1 MTVNTPLEEHHPT
14 PASPVTEAAQ
24 LRVLFAAGGTGGHL
38 FPAQALAEALIARGW
53 SIVLASDERVAG
65 LSQDFP
71 AVQRIGLSAAT
82 YRRGNPLSLL
92 TAGVAVLRGAGQALA
107 LYREIDP
114 RVVVGFGGY
123 PSAPALVGALL
134 DRRPTVIHE
143 QNAVMG
149 RANRM
154 LASRVTRVACA
165 CPTLLKAPDHVAA
178 RATVVGNPVRPAIR
192 ALADLPYAPP
202 GADGPIRILVTG
214 GSQGARLL
222 SELVPEAIA
231 ALPEDLRQRLAVQQ
245 QTRPESMETA
255 RRIYR
260 NAMVDAEVAP
270 FFRDMAG
277 RLGAA
282 HLVIGRSGAGSVCE
296 FAVAGKPSILVPLAI
311 ALDDDQGQNAKLLA
325 DVGGAEVA
333 RESQLTVAS
342 LSAALEKLLTN
353 PARLARMAAAAR
365 SVAIPDAAE
374 RLADVVE
381 ETARA

>member
-1 MTVNTPLEEHHPT
+1 MRKL
-14 PASPVTEAAQ
+14 A
-24 LRVLFAAGGTGGHL
+24 VLAAGGTGGHL

-65 LSQDFP
+65 LAQDFP
-71 AVQRIGLSAAT
+71 GRAAD
-82 YRRGNPLSLL
+82 RPVGGDLPARQPLE
-92 TAGVAVLRGAGQALA
+92 RGALQARS
-107 LYREIDP
+107 LYREIAP
-114 RVVVGFGGY
+114 NVVVGFGGY
-123 PSAPALVGALL
+123 PSAPALVGAIL

-165 CPTLLKAPDHVAA
+165 FPTLLKAPAQVAGA
-178 RATVVGNPVRPAIR
+178 ATVVGNPVRPAIR
-192 ALADLPYAPP
+192 ALYDLPYAPP
-202 GADGPIRILVTG
+202 AQDGPIRLLVTG

-231 ALPEDLRQRLAVQQ
+231 ALPDGLRSRLVVQQ
-245 QTRPESMETA
+245 QTRPESLEAA

-260 NAMVDAEVAP
+260 NALVEAEIAP
-270 FFRDMAG
+270 FFRDLAG

-311 ALDDDQGQNAKLLA
+311 ALDDDQGQNARLLA
-325 DVGGAEVA
+325 DAGGAEVA
-333 RESQLTVAS
+333 RESQLTVQS
-342 LSAALEKLLTN
+342 LSCALETLLTN

-365 SVAIPDAAE
+365 AAAIPDAAE
-374 RLADVVE
+374 RLADLVE
-381 ETARA
+381 QTARA

>member
-1 MTVNTPLEEHHPT
+1 
-14 PASPVTEAAQ
+14 
-24 LRVLFAAGGTGGHL
+24 
-38 FPAQALAEALIARGW
+38 
-53 SIVLASDERVAG
+53 VAG
-65 LSQDFP
+65 LAQDFP
-71 AVQRIGLSAAT
+71 AERRIGLSAAT
-82 YRRGNPLSLL
+82 YQSGNPLSMVR
-92 TAGVAVLRGAGQALA
+92 AGIAVLRGAGQARA
-107 LYREIDP
+107 VYREMGP
-114 RVVVGFGGY
+114 NVVVGFGGY
-123 PSAPALVGALL
+123 PSAPALVGAIF

-154 LASRVTRVACA
+154 LAGRVTRVACA
-165 CPTLLKAPDHVAA
+165 FPTLLKAPPRVASEA
-178 RATVVGNPVRPAIR
+178 VIVGNPVRPAIR
-192 ALADLPYAPP
+192 ALAGLPYTPP
-202 GADGPIRILVTG
+202 TAEGPIRILVTG

-231 ALPEDLRQRLAVQQ
+231 ALPDGLRQRLVVQQ
-245 QTRPESMETA
+245 QTRAESMESA
-255 RRIYR
+255 RRTYR
-260 NAMVDAEVAP
+260 NAVVDAEIAP

-296 FAVAGKPSILVPLAI
+296 FAVAGRPSILVPLAI

-333 RESQLTVAS
+333 RENQLTVQS
-342 LSAALEKLLTN
+342 LARALETLLTN
-353 PARLARMAAAAR
+353 PARLVRMAAAAR

-381 ETARA
+381 QTARG

>member
-1 MTVNTPLEEHHPT
+1 MRKL
-14 PASPVTEAAQ
+14 A
-24 LRVLFAAGGTGGHL
+24 VLAAGGTGGHL

-53 SIVLASDERVAG
+53 SIVLAADERVAG
-65 LSQDFP
+65 LAQDFP
-71 AVQRIGLSAAT
+71 AERRIGLSAAT
-82 YRRGNPLSLL
+82 YKRGNPLSMLG
-92 TAGVAVLRGAGQALA
+92 AGIAVLRGAGQARA
-107 LYREIDP
+107 LYREIGP
-114 RVVVGFGGY
+114 NIVVGFGGY
-123 PSAPALVGALL
+123 PSAPALVGAIL
-134 DRRPTVIHE
+134 DGRRTVIHE

-165 CPTLLKAPDHVAA
+165 FPTLLKAPAEVAA
-178 RATVVGNPVRPAIR
+178 HATVVGNPVRPAIR
-192 ALADLPYAPP
+192 ALADQPYVPP
-202 GADGPIRILVTG
+202 ESDGPIRILITG

-222 SELVPEAIA
+222 SELTPEAIA
-231 ALPEDLRQRLAVQQ
+231 ALPEGLRQRLVVQQ

-260 NAMVDAEVAP
+260 NAMVDAEIAP
-270 FFRDMAG
+270 FFRDLAG

-296 FAVAGKPSILVPLAI
+296 FAVAGKPAILVPLAI

-325 DVGGAEVA
+325 DAGGAEIA

-342 LSAALEKLLTN
+342 LSNALEKLLGN

-381 ETARA
+381 QTAGV